1 MITAACDALT
11 ANFTLKNVSFEI
23 FKFHKLQQTPGE
35 SVDEYHIRLQIAAN
49 VVSRQR
55 HRN

>member
-49 VVSRQR
+49 VVSRQ
-55 HRN
+55 